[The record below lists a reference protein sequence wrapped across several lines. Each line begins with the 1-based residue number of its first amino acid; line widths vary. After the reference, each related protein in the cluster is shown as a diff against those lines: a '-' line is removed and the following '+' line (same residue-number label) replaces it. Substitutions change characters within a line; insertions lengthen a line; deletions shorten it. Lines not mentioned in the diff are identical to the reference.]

1 MPEVKDQK
9 MLYLKSGKQTH
20 RDPEHPTA
28 EWGSFVRFIEIG
40 ADGYASRQIDV
51 FVNCCALMYDRELW
65 MDEDS
70 MLADMKYDE
79 EKWAQAWGPCQEIT
93 RESFEVEWEFAEAAP
108 NQPQKYVADEEW
120 PLLGKTLGEDEDSEE

>member
-1 MPEVKDQK
+1 
-9 MLYLKSGKQTH
+9 MLYLKSGKQPH

-28 EWGSFVRFIEIG
+28 EWGSFVRFLEIG
-40 ADGYASRQIDV
+40 ADGYASRQVDV
-51 FVNCCALMYDRELW
+51 FVNGCSLMYDRELW

-79 EKWAQAWGPCQEIT
+79 EKWAEAWGLCQKIT
-93 RESFEVEWEFAEAAP
+93 RELFEVEWEFAEAAP

-120 PLLGKTLGEDEDSEE
+120 PLLGKTLGEDKESE